1 MRTSWLKSSERFDIR
16 LLFINVGLHASGCQP
31 TNALV
36 LVSDWSSRTA
46 QNSLEGKA
54 NMAASAM
61 SVVHLLFDPLSEKF
75 QEGNR
80 LFSRVF

>member
-1 MRTSWLKSSERFDIR
+1 MRTRWLKSSERVDIR
-16 LLFINVGLHASGCQP
+16 LLFIDVRLHESGCQP

-46 QNSLEGKA
+46 QNPLEGKA

-75 QEGNR
+75 
-80 LFSRVF
+80 SRG